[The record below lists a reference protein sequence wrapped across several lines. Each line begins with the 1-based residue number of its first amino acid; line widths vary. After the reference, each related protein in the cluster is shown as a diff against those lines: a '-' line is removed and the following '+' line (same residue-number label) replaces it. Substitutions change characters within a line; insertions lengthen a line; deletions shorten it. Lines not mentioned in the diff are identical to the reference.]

1 MAIRGPLCAGGIQG
15 VDGCYVEDGKSGTD
29 RPREP
34 QTMNSDLE
42 HEVSNFMTRASGF
55 VKSSMT

>member
-1 MAIRGPLCAGGIQG
+1 MRVVALYSLGFIILWLFGGHSAQGGIQG

-42 HEVSNFMTRASGF
+42 HGF
-55 VKSSMT
+55 V